1 MEVVKVKC
9 FYVVIFGYLLMI
21 FSLDDKC
28 CLKIFLEKCE
38 FVWKELVFDFN
49 FLDKLVSI

>member
-1 MEVVKVKC
+1 MFLC
-9 FYVVIFGYLLMI
+9 SYIWIFIMI